1 MSRRLVMG
9 ITLAALIAAAFGI
22 RALVTGRV
30 ASAKEAPQAPTVRVV
45 LAPVEKKDVPVWLD
59 GLGTVAAW
67 QQVTVKAQVDGRL
80 DSVAFREGQTVKKG
94 DVLAQID
101 PRPFLVQLHQAEGNL
116 ARDEATA
123 RNGKINLE
131 RYRQLV
137 ADKLIAQQQLDDQA
151 ATLGQAEGALQADR
165 AAVEA
170 ARLNLDYAA
179 IKAPCDGVVGVRLV

>member
-59 GLGTVAAW
+59 GLGTVAAG
-67 QQVTVKAQVDGRL
+67 QQVTVRAQVDGRP
-80 DSVAFREGQTVKKG
+80 DSGAFREGQAGKKG
-94 DVLAQID
+94 DAIAQID

-116 ARDEATA
+116 ARDQATVQ
-123 RNGKINLE
+123 NGKKNLE
-131 RYRQLV
+131 RYKELV
-137 ADKLIAQQQLDDQA
+137 AGKLIAAQQVDDQA
-151 ATLGQAEGALQADR
+151 ATVAQAEGALRADQ

-170 ARLNLDYAA
+170 ARLN
-179 IKAPCDGVVGVRLV
+179 